1 MHLDIVTIFPEMFPA
16 ILNASILGIAQEK
29 QAVTFGVHNF
39 REFSRDRHQ
48 KVDDRPFGGG
58 PGMVL
63 QPGPIFD
70 CIESLQP
77 ESEPEAPIIVLS
89 PQGEVYN
96 QQIAREL
103 CQEDRLILLAGRY
116 EGFDQRI
123 IEGLPVRE
131 ISIGDYILT
140 GGELAAL
147 VLIDSIVRLLP
158 GVLGDA
164 DSATFESFNDGLL
177 DHPHYTR
184 PVEFRG
190 MKVPEVLRS
199 GDHARIAAWRHRK
212 ALELTRKRRP
222 DLLQRRD
229 LQNPDQPDMEQ

>member
-1 MHLDIVTIFPEMFPA
+1 MHFDILTIFPEMFPGV
-16 ILNASILGIAQEK
+16 LDASMMRIAQEK
-29 QAVTFGVHNF
+29 NAVTFQLHDF
-39 REFSRDRHQ
+39 RDFANNKHQ

-63 QPGPIFD
+63 KPDPIFY
-70 CIESLQP
+70 CLESFLP
-77 ESEPEAPIIVLS
+77 PGGPPPTMILLS

-96 QQIAREL
+96 QRIANEL
-103 CQEDRLILLAGRY
+103 SQAERIVLIAGRY

-123 IEGLPVRE
+123 VEGLPVRE
-131 ISIGDYILT
+131 ISIGDYVIT

-147 VLIDSIVRLLP
+147 VLVDSIVRLLP

-164 DSATFESFNDGLL
+164 DSATYESFNNGLL

-190 MKVPEVLRS
+190 MTVPDVLRS
-199 GDHARIAAWRHRK
+199 GDHARIAAWRSQK
-212 ALELTRKRRP
+212 ALELTQARRP
-222 DLLQRRD
+222 DLLNRD
-229 LQNPDQPDMEQ
+229 DRNSS